1 MRKDS
6 RSVTPA
12 MVWQHVSD
20 VEREQARRRRGL
32 VSFWLLTLLGAGVG
46 AAIGWTLGSVWLGL
60 GLGALA
66 GAVMGTAASVVIW
79 VWPLLRAVWHWRLE
93 LAAVAVV
100 ISAASWIA
108 HTAGS
113 WWWSALLLG
122 PAVPVAAVRPLRRR
136 VVAFGWCQI
145 TRHRLRVC
153 FAAFIRI
160 NNRVDPGLTPLI
172 LLIRAT
178 PAGERVW
185 LWLRPGLDL
194 AELEARSAKIAVA
207 CWASTVQVVASRR
220 FAALVRLD
228 ITRRDPLTGLVTSP
242 LVGGIPTQPLVPI
255 EGDPSEGLGL
265 DLLGVPETPEG
276 AVRR

>member
-1 MRKDS
+1 M
-6 RSVTPA
+6 
-12 MVWQHVSD
+12 
-20 VEREQARRRRGL
+20 
-32 VSFWLLTLLGAGVG
+32 
-46 AAIGWTLGSVWLGL
+46 
-60 GLGALA
+60 
-66 GAVMGTAASVVIW
+66 
-79 VWPLLRAVWHWRLE
+79 
-93 LAAVAVV
+93 
-100 ISAASWIA
+100 
-108 HTAGS
+108 
-113 WWWSALLLG
+113 
-122 PAVPVAAVRPLRRR
+122 
-136 VVAFGWCQI
+136 AFGWCQI

-153 FAAFIRI
+153 FAAFIRT

-207 CWASTVQVVASRR
+207 CWASTVQVIASRR

-242 LVGGIPTQPLVPI
+242 LVGGIPTQPPVPV
-255 EGDPSEGLGL
+255 EGDPFEGLGL
-265 DLLGVPETPEG
+265 DLLDVPETPEG